1 MNFLAVMM
9 LIAIGFVEPGFAE
22 QGDTTES
29 KFLTIGDV
37 SQIDVKNK
45 SITIDY
51 ATSYNIEQLG
61 NPGNGGGARGG
72 STGGA
77 ASARGGGGGGRG
89 GRRGGGG
96 AGSLPG
102 AARGASAPLPKKYK
116 VIISSKTL
124 IKDGDNE
131 IKLDDLKVG
140 DRVQVFSMKGG
151 TKLDALEIIRTP
163 KSNP

>member
-51 ATSYNIEQLG
+51 ATSVSYTHL
-61 NPGNGGGARGG
+61 
-72 STGGA
+72 T
-77 ASARGGGGGGRG
+77 
-89 GRRGGGG
+89 
-96 AGSLPG
+96 LPTN
-102 AARGASAPLPKKYK
+102 RE
-116 VIISSKTL
+116 V
-124 IKDGDNE
+124 
-131 IKLDDLKVG
+131 
-140 DRVQVFSMKGG
+140 
-151 TKLDALEIIRTP
+151 
-163 KSNP
+163 

>member
-9 LIAIGFVEPGFAE
+9 LFAIGFVEPGLAD
-22 QGDTTES
+22 GDTTEP
-29 KFLTIGDV
+29 KFLTVGDV

-45 SITIDY
+45 SITINY

-61 NPGNGGGARGG
+61 GIPGNVSGSRGG
-72 STGGA
+72 SAGGGV
-77 ASARGGGGGGRG
+77 SARGGGRG

-96 AGSLPG
+96 GAGSPG

-116 VIISSKTL
+116 VMISSKTL

-140 DRVQVFSMKGG
+140 DSVQVFSMKGG
-151 TKLDALEIIRTP
+151 TKLDASEIIRTP

>member
-9 LIAIGFVEPGFAE
+9 LFAIGFVEPGFADH
-22 QGDTTES
+22 GDTTEP
-29 KFLTIGDV
+29 KYLTVGDV

-45 SITIDY
+45 SITINY

-61 NPGNGGGARGG
+61 GIPGNVSGSRGG
-72 STGGA
+72 S
-77 ASARGGGGGGRG
+77 SGGGGSTRGGGRG

-96 AGSLPG
+96 GAGSPG

-116 VIISSKTL
+116 VMISSKTL

-131 IKLDDLKVG
+131 IKIDDLKVG
-140 DRVQVFSMKGG
+140 DSVQVFSMKGG
-151 TKLDALEIIRTP
+151 TKLDASEIIRTP

>member
-9 LIAIGFVEPGFAE
+9 LIAIGFVEPGLAD
-22 QGDTTES
+22 QGDTAES

-45 SITIDY
+45 SITLNY

-72 STGGA
+72 STGGS
-77 ASARGGGGGGRG
+77 ASPRGGGGRG

-102 AARGASAPLPKKYK
+102 ATRGASAPLPKKYK
-116 VIISSKTL
+116 VMISSKTL

-140 DRVQVFSMKGG
+140 DSVQVFSMKGG

>member
-9 LIAIGFVEPGFAE
+9 LFAIGFVEPGFAD
-22 QGDTTES
+22 GDTTEP
-29 KFLTIGDV
+29 KFLTVGDV

-45 SITIDY
+45 SITINY

-61 NPGNGGGARGG
+61 GIPGNVSG
-72 STGGA
+72 S
-77 ASARGGGGGGRG
+77 RGGGTGGGVSARGGGRG

-96 AGSLPG
+96 AGSPG

-116 VIISSKTL
+116 VMISSKTL

-140 DRVQVFSMKGG
+140 DSVQVFSMKGG
-151 TKLDALEIIRTP
+151 TKLDASEIIRTP

>member
-45 SITIDY
+45 SITLNY

-77 ASARGGGGGGRG
+77 ASPRGGGGRG

-102 AARGASAPLPKKYK
+102 ATRGASAPLPKKYK
-116 VIISSKTL
+116 VMISSKTL

-140 DRVQVFSMKGG
+140 DSVQVFSMKGG